1 LDTTAHNVE
10 RVELDRLFSLPAHP
24 LLVHIP
30 VMCVPIAAVGAV
42 LIALHPGWRR
52 VYGPLVALFAAVGGF
67 GAVLAASS
75 GESLQEQVR
84 GNRQLVRDHAEMGEA
99 ARNVSLLL
107 FILVV
112 ALVGLDIYQRRHR
125 SADHTST
132 TATDR
137 STTVITKTSSRSGI
151 PAWVSPVVA
160 GLTVLAAIGGTYTM
174 VAAGHSGAKAV
185 WQDVATTGAPA
196 TASPAVVS
204 TSTTTPAPTTSR

>member
-1 LDTTAHNVE
+1 MDRGAHSVAS
-10 RVELDRLFSLPAHP
+10 VELDRLFSLPAHP

-42 LIALHPGWRR
+42 LIALRPGWRR
-52 VYGPLVALFAAVGGF
+52 AYGPLVALFAAVGGF

-84 GNRQLVRDHAEMGEA
+84 GNRQLVRDHAEIGET

-112 ALVGLDIYQRRHR
+112 ALVGLDMYQRRR
-125 SADHTST
+125 SAAEPTSKT
-132 TATDR
+132 GTSPTGTSKTAT
-137 STTVITKTSSRSGI
+137 TSNRSGI
-151 PAWVSPVVA
+151 PAWVSPLLA
-160 GLTVLAAIGGTYTM
+160 GLTILAAVGGTYTI

-185 WQDVATTGAPA
+185 WKDVATTGAPA
-196 TASPAVVS
+196 TASPAIT
-204 TSTTTPAPTTSR
+204 TSTTGPVPTTSR